1 MKQKKIANKFNPL
14 SLYVIMLTF
23 EDKKPLLKGGI
34 TTDVERRLSELRRKN
49 KATTAVV
56 VGTCK
61 LANFNSEK
69 VNDKTTKLA
78 LTAKYSV
85 AENAMLQAITDAG
98 YSRLKMDNTESE
110 YFELTSDVVEVEFN
124 YTIRTPLTK
133 TIRLRA

>member
-1 MKQKKIANKFNPL
+1 MKKKIDNKFNPL

-23 EDKKPLLKGGI
+23 DDKKPLLKGGI

-49 KATTAVV
+49 KATTATV
-56 VGTCK
+56 VGVCK
-61 LANFNSEK
+61 LANFDTTK

-85 AENAMLQAITDAG
+85 AESAMLKAIENAG
-98 YSRLKMDNTESE
+98 YRRMTIDNTESE
-110 YFELTSDVVEVEFN
+110 YFELTSDVVEVKFN
-124 YTIRTPLTK
+124 YIIRTPMEK

>member
-1 MKQKKIANKFNPL
+1 MKKKVDNKFSSL

-49 KATTAVV
+49 KATTAIVV
-56 VGTCK
+56 DTCK
-61 LANFNSEK
+61 LANFNTEK
-69 VNDKTTKLA
+69 VNDKVSKLS
-78 LTAKYSV
+78 LTAKYAP
-85 AENAMLQAITDAG
+85 AENAMLKAITDAG

-124 YTIRTPLTK
+124 YIIRTPMSK